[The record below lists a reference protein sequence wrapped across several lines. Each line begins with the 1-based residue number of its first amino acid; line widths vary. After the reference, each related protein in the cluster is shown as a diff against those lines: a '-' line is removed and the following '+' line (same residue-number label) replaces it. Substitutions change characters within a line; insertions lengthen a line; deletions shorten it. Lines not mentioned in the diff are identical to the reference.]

1 MWHFSRQE
9 RLGSAQGKDMVME
22 GKRLSVPYI
31 GVTGFRTRREVQTVL
46 EVVPHG
52 AKRRLMV
59 GVLASS
65 KTLQGGQGKYPGR
78 TPRVEEIADIFNDDP
93 RALNLIHYNTGD
105 RQGLPEQLA
114 RLIELGGPNLHGFQL
129 NIAWPDPTQLERL
142 RSHTVVQQVGHRAF
156 EEVGN
161 DPRQLAEKLDAYRG
175 LITHVLVDP
184 SGGTGQEYHLPT
196 TQACVLAIMDRHGDW
211 LKIGIAGG
219 LSAVGLYE
227 RITPVIGL
235 YDHLSIDAEGRLR
248 TPTPEDVLNLAATC
262 AYTRRSYET
271 FALVGQ

>member
-1 MWHFSRQE
+1 
-9 RLGSAQGKDMVME
+9 ME

-31 GVTGFRTRREVQTVL
+31 GVTGFRTRHEVETVL
-46 EVVPHG
+46 DTVPPE

-93 RALNLIHYNTGD
+93 RALNLIHYNTLD

-114 RLIELGGPNLHGFQL
+114 RLLELGGPNLHGFQL
-129 NIAWPDPTQLERL
+129 NIAWPDPAQLEGL
-142 RSHTVVQQVGHRAF
+142 RNYTVVQQVGHRAF

-184 SGGTGQEYHLPT
+184 SGGTGQEFHLPRMHS
-196 TQACVLAIMDRHGDW
+196 CLLDILERHRDW
-211 LKIGIAGG
+211 LKVGIAGG
-219 LSAVGLYE
+219 LSAFELYE
-227 RITPVIGL
+227 RIAPLTWL
-235 YDHLSIDAEGRLR
+235 YPELSIDAEGRLR
-248 TPTPEDVLNLAATC
+248 TPPPEDALNLAAAC
-262 AYTRRSYET
+262 AYMRRSYET